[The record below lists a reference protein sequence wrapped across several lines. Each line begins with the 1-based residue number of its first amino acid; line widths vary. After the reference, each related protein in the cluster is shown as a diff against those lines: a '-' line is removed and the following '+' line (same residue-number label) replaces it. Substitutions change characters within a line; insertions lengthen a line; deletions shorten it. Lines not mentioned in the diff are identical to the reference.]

1 MHRVWVGRGGGRHAI
16 QFNFASTPE
25 SMPQF
30 CALTLGNCVGVC
42 RTKVCNASR
51 PIDSACLC
59 WLCYLSLSLPLTA
72 TFTFFHSY
80 IKQTNKQTNSEQ
92 KAKEKG
98 KKSNAVAYRSTA
110 PFWPSIYSLET
121 AINFIDFAR
130 QTNTFTCV
138 E

>member
-1 MHRVWVGRGGGRHAI
+1 MGGVGAGT
-16 QFNFASTPE
+16 QFNLILRQRPRVCHNFVRLRWEIALAFAAQKYAMLRGQLIPLA
-25 SMPQF
+25 F
-30 CALTLGNCVGVC
+30 VG
-42 RTKVCNASR
+42 
-51 PIDSACLC
+51 SATSLS
-59 WLCYLSLSLPLTA
+59 LFYSLSLSA

-98 KKSNAVAYRSTA
+98 KKSNAVAHRSTA